1 MYRAKNAYLVT
12 VPGHGRRQ
20 QSQQSSFTLSF
31 ERRSATKI
39 QLRAPCTGWG
49 RAPYTGPA
57 IHTPMAACSVGAV
70 VAEPPQVP
78 RYLVRSGTRRDTE
91 LGGRACAWSAAWRS
105 TGPPA
110 RSGRTSPT
118 MATTRAGGPASAS
131 CAHRG
136 PDRPRPASPPTR
148 RCGSSERPSAPTQPS
163 IGSTQGACSSGERTS
178 GRRTCRGRAWWSRPA
193 GRRPLHRGRRHPPG
207 WSVAAAR
214 AAGGLAAPAGEPRL
228 TCGASSGSWR
238 RRRAVGHHR
247 RPPRHEAGS
256 NLPPLVQTGRP
267 LRVMVVIDAQAAAG
281 PHSMN
286 S

>member
-1 MYRAKNAYLVT
+1 VVCGVNWTGHVPSQERLPGYRSWSWASPTKPTKFLPHCRLSADL
-12 VPGHGRRQ
+12 PPR
-20 QSQQSSFTLSF
+20 SSC
-31 ERRSATKI
+31 ERRVQAGEE
-39 QLRAPCTGWG
+39 RPAPV
-49 RAPYTGPA
+49 RRS
-57 IHTPMAACSVGAV
+57 TPMAACSVGAV

-78 RYLVRSGTRRDTE
+78 RYLVRSGTRPDTE

-193 GRRPLHRGRRHPPG
+193 GRRPLPEVVDIRLVGPLRPLGPLVAWLLQRR
-207 WSVAAAR
+207 AAADLR
-214 AAGGLAAPAGEPRL
+214 RLKRILEAPAG
-228 TCGASSGSWR
+228 GG
-238 RRRAVGHHR
+238 
-247 RPPRHEAGS
+247 PPQEA
-256 NLPPLVQTGRP
+256 T
-267 LRVMVVIDAQAAAG
+267 AT
-281 PHSMN
+281 
-286 S
+286 